1 VRLFHRTT
9 EEDAAAILATGF
21 HDDPSAM
28 RLRHQGVWLSRFPL
42 GPDGQVLLT
51 VELALSEE
59 QITSFKFEGP
69 GSSNREVPEFLIPT
83 ALLNEHGSVRRATSA
98 EEAEAYTLQ

>member
-1 VRLFHRTT
+1 VKLFHRTT

-21 HDDPSAM
+21 HDDPTAM
-28 RLRHQGVWLSRFPL
+28 QQRHHGVWLSRFPL
-42 GPDGQVLLT
+42 GPDGHVLLI

-59 QITSFKFEGP
+59 HLTSFKFEGP

-98 EEAEAYTLQ
+98 EAEGCTLQ